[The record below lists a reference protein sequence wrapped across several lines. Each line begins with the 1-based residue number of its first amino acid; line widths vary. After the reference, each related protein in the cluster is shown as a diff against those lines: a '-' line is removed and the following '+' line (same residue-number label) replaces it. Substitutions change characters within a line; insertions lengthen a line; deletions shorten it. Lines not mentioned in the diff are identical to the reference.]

1 MSESESGSDAVLRRF
16 REAVPRFERARE
28 GVLAI
33 LKEILAAAGIDAT
46 LTARV
51 KDIDSFRGKLELR
64 TDYADPW
71 KQITDKI
78 GARAIVHRADAVDQ
92 IHQLIE
98 TNGRLRIYD
107 ITDKRKLLGEKELGY
122 SGLHL
127 VVYAPAEEGDTEEVP
142 VELQIRTIAQH
153 AWSEVSHKLLYKPQI
168 ELDDADRRA
177 IWRLVAWS
185 RSSTARSAASSTTCQ
200 ARASQPPRPKRRPT
214 WSAWSQR
221 TTPSSRKTPDSVS

>member
-78 GARAIVHRADAVDQ
+78 GARAIVHRADAVD
-92 IHQLIE
+92 
-98 TNGRLRIYD
+98 
-107 ITDKRKLLGEKELGY
+107 
-122 SGLHL
+122 
-127 VVYAPAEEGDTEEVP
+127 
-142 VELQIRTIAQH
+142 
-153 AWSEVSHKLLYKPQI
+153 
-168 ELDDADRRA
+168 
-177 IWRLVAWS
+177 
-185 RSSTARSAASSTTCQ
+185 
-200 ARASQPPRPKRRPT
+200 
-214 WSAWSQR
+214 
-221 TTPSSRKTPDSVS
+221 